1 MGFSALEMIVVQYF
15 VFSAG
20 ETSDNFKGYHRHD
33 TGLLAPVNYIIVLFL
48 LQTGLCSTYV
58 TTHAQVTM
66 TTKRDRGRGGGGGLE
81 FYGLKT
87 C

>member
-33 TGLLAPVNYIIVLFL
+33 TGLLAPACDRHYSFIFITDWVMLYICDDP
-48 LQTGLCSTYV
+48 CSGYYDYK
-58 TTHAQVTM
+58 
-66 TTKRDRGRGGGGGLE
+66 KR
-81 FYGLKT
+81 
-87 C
+87 